1 MVSSVWDWR
10 LQRKTPLQSSS
21 KDHYVYQTVKGLMK
35 NAAEVYFGN
44 FKIPFTALK
53 ISTALI
59 LTILLFNMQICETGK
74 LNRKHYLEG

>member
-1 MVSSVWDWR
+1 
-10 LQRKTPLQSSS
+10 
-21 KDHYVYQTVKGLMK
+21 MK

-59 LTILLFNMQICETGK
+59 LTILLFDMQICETGK